1 MFYGLELK
9 MMCGGAV
16 LLFNVVIIMAV
27 VINLFSP
34 LIYQWSIWLKAQTD
48 TVVKW
53 MWGTV
58 D

>member
-1 MFYGLELK
+1 MVTTRHVTRLPPVLMFYGLELK

-34 LIYQWSIWLKAQTD
+34 LIYQ
-48 TVVKW
+48 
-53 MWGTV
+53 
-58 D
+58 